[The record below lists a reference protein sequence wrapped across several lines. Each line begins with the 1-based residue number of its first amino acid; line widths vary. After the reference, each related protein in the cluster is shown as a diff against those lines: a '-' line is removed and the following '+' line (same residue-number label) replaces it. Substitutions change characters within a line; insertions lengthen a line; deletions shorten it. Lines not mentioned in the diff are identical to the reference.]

1 VSTRHAIPVPAWPPD
16 WPRAHG
22 DPPVAGE
29 YRLVPEDFVVEEWLG
44 FAPEGEGEHLWLWLE
59 KRDLGTPELARR
71 VARACEVTPRDVGY
85 AGMKDRFAVTRQ
97 WLSVHLPGREAP
109 TDLAERLA
117 AAQVTLLE
125 QARHPRKLKRGVHRG
140 NRFRLRLG
148 GPAVVHPAFASRWER
163 IREAGVPNYFGPQ
176 RFGPEGRNLQRACGI
191 LARGWRKRDDRQG
204 MMLSAARSYLFN
216 ELLAERVRR
225 GDWDRALPGEVLML
239 DGTQSLFVADTPDA
253 ELASRVATGDVHPA
267 GPLWGVGE
275 STARETAAA
284 LEQCL
289 GEAHAGLC
297 AALAASGVRTA
308 RRALR
313 VRPAAAELHHHG
325 ETAMLAFTLPR
336 GAFAT
341 AVLRELLCHP
351 TL

>member
-1 VSTRHAIPVPAWPPD
+1 MSTRHAIPVPAWPPD

-125 QARHPRKLKRGVHRG
+125 QACHPRKLKRGVHRG

-148 GPAVVHPAFASRWER
+148 GPAVVHPAFAARWER

-225 GDWDRALPGEVLML
+225 GDWNRALPGEVLML

-253 ELASRVATGDVHPA
+253 ELAERVATGDVHPA

>member
-1 VSTRHAIPVPAWPPD
+1 MSTRHTIPVPAWPPD

-148 GPAVVHPAFASRWER
+148 GSAVVHPAFASRWER

>member
-1 VSTRHAIPVPAWPPD
+1 MSTRRTIPVPTWPPD

-22 DPPVAGE
+22 ALPAAGE
-29 YRLVPEDFVVEEWLG
+29 YRAVPEDFVVEEWLG

-71 VARACEVTPRDVGY
+71 VARACEVAPRDVGY

-109 TDLAERLA
+109 ADLTERLA
-117 AAQVTLLE
+117 AAEVTLLE

-140 NRFRLRLG
+140 NRFRLRIG
-148 GPAVVHPAFASRWER
+148 GPAVAHPAFASRWAR
-163 IREAGVPNYFGPQ
+163 VCEAGVPNYFGPQ

-204 MMLSAARSYLFN
+204 MLLSAARSYLFN
-216 ELLAERVRR
+216 ELLAARVRR

-239 DGTQSLFVADTPDA
+239 DGTQSVFVAEAPDA
-253 ELASRVATGDVHPA
+253 ELAARVAAGDVHPA
-267 GPLWGVGE
+267 GLLWGEGAT
-275 STARETAAA
+275 TAREAAAA
-284 LEQCL
+284 LERDL
-289 GEAHAGLC
+289 AEAHAGLC

-313 VRPAAAELHHHG
+313 VRPAAAALHHEG
-325 ETAMLAFTLPR
+325 ETATLDFTLPR